1 MSVAFKTHKFGGTG
15 AARNTRELLM
25 SFGLGS
31 LGAQLAQQ
39 SVFFIPRT
47 TDPDAQATIFLVE
60 AVQYGL
66 AEMGA
71 PVVVTGILDE
81 PTVKYLMMVSGPN
94 WHGKSWAQ
102 LLDDLT
108 RARQIGRS
116 FRVAPSVDL
125 GEYVELGGF
134 DMVSVAALAVGGF
147 LLYRAC
153 KR

>member
-1 MSVAFKTHKFGGTG
+1 MAAAFKTHKFGGSG

-31 LGAQLAQQ
+31 FGAQLAAQ

-47 TDPDAQATIFLVE
+47 TDPDAQATILLVN

-71 PVVVTGILDE
+71 PVVITGILDE
-81 PTVKYLMMVSGPN
+81 NTVKYLTMVSGPD

-102 LLDDLT
+102 LLDELT

-116 FRVAPSVDL
+116 FKTVPAVDL
-125 GEYVELGGF
+125 GDAVDLSGF
-134 DMVSVAALAVGGF
+134 DTMSFAVLAIGGF

>member
-1 MSVAFKTHKFGGTG
+1 MMKTHKFGGTG

-25 SFGLGS
+25 SFGLGTF
-31 LGAQLAQQ
+31 GAQMAAQ

-47 TDPDAQATIFLVE
+47 TDPDAQVTILLVQ

-66 AEMGA
+66 AELGA
-71 PVVVTGILDE
+71 PVVVNGILDE
-81 PTVKYLMMVSGPN
+81 TTVRYLAMVSGPN

-108 RARQIGRS
+108 RARQIGRGFEVKATS
-116 FRVAPSVDL
+116 GL
-125 GEYVELGGF
+125 GEYVDLQGF
-134 DMVSVAALAVGGF
+134 DMVSIAAMAIGGF
-147 LLYRAC
+147 FLYRAL